1 MIIKIGLEL
10 KRFNYIANSAVLER
24 KTARGSFSIWSK
36 DLIDK
41 LGGKFPMDNVKVI
54 RSGLS
59 DTPSSH
65 WSLDWNAVGINLQ
78 HFIQDNNFM
87 DTTFRLSP
95 YYRVSK
101 YMIEGE
107 RGLISNMNNV
117 DLSHSMNIGMKIYIK

>member
-1 MIIKIGLEL
+1 
-10 KRFNYIANSAVLER
+10 
-24 KTARGSFSIWSK
+24 
-36 DLIDK
+36 
-41 LGGKFPMDNVKVI
+41 MDNVKVI

-65 WSLDWNAVGINLQ
+65 WSLDWNVVGINLQ

-107 RGLISNMNNV
+107 RGLVSNMNNS
-117 DLSHSMNIGMKIYIK
+117 DLSHSMNIGMEIFIK